1 MRVCVVVL
9 NWNGWSDT
17 LECLDSVFRGDHP
30 DFRVVVCDNDS
41 EDDSLARFAAWAEG
55 REDAPAPPESPLRS
69 DGPFPLPRPLPYA
82 EYDRAAA
89 ERGGD
94 PALDP
99 PLVLV
104 RTGGNLGFA
113 GGNNVGLRYA
123 LARGGFDYVWVLNN
137 DTVVRPDALRLMLEA
152 AARDPE
158 VGIVGSTLVYYHAPD
173 TVQAWGGARYNR
185 WLAIGRHLG
194 NHQPADAPV
203 DAGEV
208 CARMAYVTG
217 ASMLVSRAFLEEVG
231 LMNEEYFLYFEEVD
245 WASRARGRF
254 KMGYAPRSVVYHKEG
269 GSIGSG
275 ERDAVKSWTAD
286 YHFVRNRILF
296 TRRFNPVALP
306 TVYLALVVAA
316 LRRARRGEWDRV
328 RMVARLCWST

>member
-1 MRVCVVVL
+1 MRACVVIL
-9 NWNGWSDT
+9 NWNGWRDT
-17 LECLDSVFRGDHP
+17 LECLESVFRTDHP

-41 EDDSLARFAAWAEG
+41 SDGSLERIAAWAGGEL
-55 REDAPAPPESPLRS
+55 DAPATPAGPMRDPSLPPV
-69 DGPFPLPRPLPYA
+69 PRPIRYA
-82 EYDRAAA
+82 EYDRAVA

-99 PLVLV
+99 PLTLV

-123 LARGGFDYVWVLNN
+123 LARGFDYVWVLNN
-137 DTVVRPDALRLMLEA
+137 DTVVRPDALRRMVEEA
-152 AARDPE
+152 RRDPGA
-158 VGIVGSTLVYYHAPD
+158 GIVGSTLVYYHAPD
-173 TVQAWGGARYNR
+173 TVQAWGGAAYNR
-185 WLAIGRHLG
+185 WLALGWHLG
-194 NHQPADAPV
+194 KDAPADAPV
-203 DAGEV
+203 DAGAV
-208 CARMAYVTG
+208 RARLAYVTG

-254 KMGYAPRSVVYHKEG
+254 RMGYAPGSVVYHKEG